1 MSPTE
6 KDTKKK
12 NLLLK
17 YIYGFLLHKKY
28 IKKYNVADIKKKK
41 ITQQPSQAQVKDHKD
56 LENNNENAYKIQQDF
71 LKNTL

>member
-41 ITQQPSQAQVKDHKD
+41 KSHNSLAKHRWKTTK
-56 LENNNENAYKIQQDF
+56 
-71 LKNTL
+71 T